1 MQQAGQV
8 SLAHFQVL
16 SVSLSEIFKGGTSEE
31 VIAVNYTLSVVNC
44 DENIIEIKLRGTSW
58 IRAAREPEDSLSNL
72 WWVYKVIF
80 STPLSKSVIDSG
92 AVRLHSCVKGWPE
105 GPGEGYGDDS
115 VGLTQIID
123 LFHVS
128 TV

>member
-1 MQQAGQV
+1 M
-8 SLAHFQVL
+8 
-16 SVSLSEIFKGGTSEE
+16 K
-31 VIAVNYTLSVVNC
+31 
-44 DENIIEIKLRGTSW
+44 IELRGTSW
-58 IRAAREPEDSLSNL
+58 IQAVREPEDSLSNL
-72 WWVYKVIF
+72 RWVCKVIF

-92 AVRLHSCVKGWPE
+92 AVRLRSCVKGWPE

-115 VGLTQIID
+115 GGLAQIID